1 MSPASPSRAAE
12 NSNLSRK
19 LVLLFLLVIASA
31 LGLLLLFRAKPHYP
45 VWFQD
50 WFAAVTLAVVAG
62 FGSRWILNRRNG
74 LIRFLVATAT
84 YLVGL
89 FMLGLVSKWKY
100 GIGPWEF
107 WPKQVDV
114 GGLIQV
120 GVGLFILVLVFLAWR
135 PRAPV
140 IAKTVTAPEPVA
152 EPKPVPV
159 PSPQPSRSSPVKSE
173 KRRSIMEFLKLTPR
187 SVKVKRIGRSRPKK
201 AVRTLTQ
208 ADLPVRPKRRNFFR
222 GKPKVQIALVEEHR
236 CPFCLEPV
244 SRGDPRGVV
253 ECPVCHTLHHKDCWE
268 ITGVCQVPHYNS

>member
-1 MSPASPSRAAE
+1 MNPRTAE
-12 NSNLSRK
+12 SSHLFRK
-19 LVLLFLLVIASA
+19 LVLLSLLVTAA
-31 LGLLLLFRAKPHYP
+31 AFGLLLLFRAKPDYP

-62 FGSRWILNRRNG
+62 FGSRWVLNRRNG
-74 LIRFLVATAT
+74 FIRFLVATAT

-100 GIGPWEF
+100 GIGPVEF

-114 GGLIQV
+114 QGLIQV
-120 GVGLFILVLVFLAWR
+120 GVGLFIFLLVSLAWKR
-135 PRAPV
+135 RLPV
-140 IAKTVTAPEPVA
+140 VA
-152 EPKPVPV
+152 QAVAAPKPVVESKPAPAPRKPR
-159 PSPQPSRSSPVKSE
+159 PSPAKAAR
-173 KRRSIMEFLKLTPR
+173 RRSVLEFLRPAER
-187 SVKVKRIGRSRPKK
+187 SVKVTRAGRARPKK
-201 AVRTLTQ
+201 AVKTLSQ
-208 ADLPVRPKRRNFFR
+208 ADLPVRAKRRSLFR

-253 ECPVCHTLHHKDCWE
+253 ECDICHTLHHKDCWE